1 MVKQG
6 KCVRVG
12 DAVKF
17 MGSFAPVT
25 EVIHAHDMKT
35 VVLRINNSSYAR
47 LVNVDEVITVNVP
60 FVVKVGDTYRTN
72 TGRVVGIVDYVDGL
86 GFVGT
91 CGKHRIVYNADGL
104 GAEDHIVELYSAPP
118 QYHHRSIPP
127 ADDVEPAVTPPYS
140 ISTYKSALG
149 AGSTV
154 VRATCNRTGQYEE
167 SYLLHSEHA
176 NREAAIKALADKVG
190 VHYDS

>member
-1 MVKQG
+1 MIKLG
-6 KCVRVG
+6 KDVRAG
-12 DAVKF
+12 DSVKF
-17 MGSFAPVT
+17 LGRFVPVS
-25 EVIHAHDMKT
+25 EVLSSHDRKW
-35 VVLRINNSSYAR
+35 VILRVNESNYACMVR
-47 LVNVDEVITVNVP
+47 ADDEITVNVP

-140 ISTYKSALG
+140 ISTHKSALG

-176 NREAAIKALADKVG
+176 NREAAIRALAEKVSG
-190 VHYDS
+190 IPTG

>member
-6 KCVRVG
+6 RDVRPGDCVQ
-12 DAVKF
+12 F
-17 MGSFAPVT
+17 MGRFVPVS
-25 EVIHAHDMKT
+25 EVIFTPDYTILRLNESCYAR
-35 VVLRINNSSYAR
+35 VVLAD
-47 LVNVDEVITVNVP
+47 DEITVNVP

-86 GFVGT
+86 GFVGA
-91 CGKHRIVYNADGL
+91 CGKHRIVYNAAGL

-118 QYHHRSIPP
+118 QYHHRNIQP
-127 ADDVEPAVTPPYS
+127 ADDAEPAITPPYS

-154 VRATCNRTGQYEE
+154 VRATCNRTGQYAE
-167 SYLLHSEHA
+167 SYLLHSAHA
-176 NREAAIKALADKVG
+176 NREAAIKALADKVSG
-190 VHYDS
+190 IPEG

>member
-1 MVKQG
+1 MVKLG
-6 KCVRVG
+6 RDVRPG
-12 DAVKF
+12 DSVQF
-17 MGSFAPVT
+17 MGKFVPVS
-25 EVIHAHDMKT
+25 EVIFTPDYT
-35 VVLRINNSSYAR
+35 ILRLNGSCYAR
-47 LVNVDEVITVNVP
+47 VVRADDEITVIVP

-72 TGRVVGIVDYVDGL
+72 TGRIVAIVDYVDGL

-118 QYHHRSIPP
+118 QYPHRSIPP

-176 NREAAIKALADKVG
+176 NREAAVRALAEKV
-190 VHYDS
+190 SAIPT